1 MEQVA
6 RDECLH
12 NCNSKHFKD
21 RKNKANRGKNWRES
35 VVNSEGKF

>member
-1 MEQVA
+1 MAGFEHNVSNEDFMEQVA

-21 RKNKANRGKNWRES
+21 RKKTANR
-35 VVNSEGKF
+35 